1 VILAVDGGNSK
12 TDVALVEH
20 DGAVVAH
27 ARGPLSSPHH
37 LGLDGCLDV
46 LQRLVDETG
55 LDGRR
60 ADVAQ
65 VLLAGVDFPEEE
77 AEVKRALAARGWAAA
92 TNVAND
98 TFAVLRAGT
107 ERGWGVAITCGAGIN
122 CVGVAADGRHVRFP
136 ALGPITGDWG
146 GGYDVGLAGLSA
158 AARSEDGRGPSTRLQ
173 RLVPAHFGEETPLA
187 VAHAI
192 HVGRIPQRRVLE
204 LAPVVLRAAAGDAV
218 AASIRDRLV
227 DELVALVRAT
237 VTRLG
242 LQAEHV
248 DVVVGGGLMRGA
260 DSELLGRIESA
271 LQRIGPRLV
280 LRRTSAP
287 PIVGAALLGLDAV
300 GADVDAQAR
309 LRAELSAVV
318 ERYERKAAA

>member
-12 TDVALVEH
+12 TDVALVLD
-20 DGAVVAH
+20 DGTVLAH

-46 LQRLVDETG
+46 LQRLVDEAG
-55 LDGRR
+55 LDGQR
-60 ADVAQ
+60 AEVAQ

-77 AEVKRALAARGWAAA
+77 AELREALDRRGWAA
-92 TNVAND
+92 TTHVGND

-146 GGYDVGLAGLSA
+146 GGFDVGMAGLSA
-158 AARSEDGRGPSTRLQ
+158 AARSEDGRGPTTRLQ
-173 RLVPAHFGEETPLA
+173 RLVPAHFGEETALA
-187 VAHAI
+187 VAQAI
-192 HVGRIPQRRVLE
+192 HRGRIPQRRVLE
-204 LAPVVLRAAAGDAV
+204 LAPVVLRAAAADVV

-227 DELVALVRAT
+227 EEIVALARASVR
-237 VTRLG
+237 RLG
-242 LQAEHV
+242 LHDEHV
-248 DVVVGGGLMRGA
+248 EIVVGGGLMRSA
-260 DSELLGRIESA
+260 DSELLGRIETA
-271 LQRIGPRLV
+271 LRRVGPRLV
-280 LRRTSAP
+280 LRRSSAP

-300 GADVDAQAR
+300 GAGLEAQAR
-309 LRAELSAVV
+309 LRTELSAAV
-318 ERYERKAAA
+318 ERLESREA